1 MESRAKVL
9 GHGAHPILVAFPIG
23 LLLSSIG
30 FDLLRLITGKKIWGQ
45 IAFWNIIAGCVGGWV
60 SMLPAA
66 IDWWFLPWRTRAKRV
81 ATIHAIVADTGIN
94 LFFASWIVR
103 RRDPE
108 NPPRKALLLSAL
120 GGAVLGLVGW
130 LGGELVQRMGVGVTP
145 GANLDAPNSLRIRRQ

>member
-23 LLLSSIG
+23 LLISSIG

-45 IAFWNIIAGCVGGWV
+45 IAFWNIIAGCVSGWV

-81 ATIHAIVADTGIN
+81 ATIHALVADTGIN
-94 LFFASWIVR
+94 LFLASWLIR
-103 RRDPE
+103 RSDPE

-120 GGAVLGLVGW
+120 GGAMLGLVGW
-130 LGGELVQRMGVGVTP
+130 LGGELVERLGVGVTP
-145 GANLDAPNSLRIRRQ
+145 GANLDAPNSLLSPEL

>member
-23 LLLSSIG
+23 LLISSIG
-30 FDLLRLITGKKIWGQ
+30 FDLLRLITGRKIWGQ
-45 IAFWNIIAGCVGGWV
+45 VAFWNIIAGCVGGWV

-66 IDWWFLPWRTRAKRV
+66 VDWWFLPWRTRAKRV
-81 ATIHAIVADTGIN
+81 ATIHAVVADTGIN
-94 LFFASWIVR
+94 LFFASWLVR

-108 NPPRKALLLSAL
+108 NPSPKALLLSAL

-130 LGGELVQRMGVGVTP
+130 LGGELVQRMGVGVEH
-145 GANLDAPNSLRIRRQ
+145 GANLDAPNSLRAP